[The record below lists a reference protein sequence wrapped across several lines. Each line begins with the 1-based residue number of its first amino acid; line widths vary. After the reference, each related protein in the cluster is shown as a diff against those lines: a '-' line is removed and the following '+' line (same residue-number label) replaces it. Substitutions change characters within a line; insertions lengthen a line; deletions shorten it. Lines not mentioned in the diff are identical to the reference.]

1 MQMNVDDLNDER
13 SSSVDLNSLIVGYGQ
28 SVSEPEKLES
38 IPFYYLYKR
47 IKTDPELKAKIEKL
61 RTITDQGEQTKFK
74 ENNLP
79 YFNMGLFGGRR
90 CNENLIKIKHLLFD
104 VDNLKSEE
112 VLLIKAELKSIPEIF
127 CIFVSPRGRGLKF
140 ICEIDNSIRSSLE
153 YEPLYKHYA
162 ELFGAIIGHNLDHT
176 IDAQRPCFMSYD
188 PDIYLNVSHRVLPK
202 RIPQEQPALLIS
214 NNGKM
219 RKDDFRLVPGAAE
232 FLRGSINDY
241 YEWIR
246 IGMALSTIGMA
257 LSTVGEAGREY
268 WHIISDN
275 DNYNDSSEYL
285 DKKYDNFL
293 KTKKSITIATFFYI
307 AREYGYQYPH
317 HLPENV
323 KKEIEPPES
332 QDNDLFKL
340 LEQTSEIIKI
350 YPAQDFKD
358 ETLWYSSETSKGTIL
373 LNSKQNHFFLENLPE
388 KLKVISKPT
397 TLNLKPSTVLK
408 FLKDENSSTNYLA
421 LDLYQKIKS
430 YLERYIFFKNC
441 NHSNLLSV
449 WILGT
454 YIFTVFRHYPY
465 LQIRAEKRSG
475 KTLLMEVMKYISF
488 NGELLTNI
496 TEAGLFRE
504 IDANRTVLF
513 WDEAERLR
521 KQDKELYGTML
532 SILNSG
538 FKFDGLV
545 KRVEK
550 RGSVFKIF
558 NYSTYSPKVF
568 SGINDIDD
576 VLQDRTILIQLLR
589 KKPSEN
595 VKRLKISKSLEN
607 EIDFI
612 KQSGYLFG
620 LRYGKRINE
629 SYQNCNLIAGLPEEL
644 TDREKDIW
652 EPLFIIA
659 SLIEEEAELKGKNI
673 DLLNSLIDFARD
685 SAEGRVEEDI
695 EQNLTGKTLNMFC
708 EIVEC
713 LEPKNS
719 NDTGKYYSRNDIWEI
734 FNQNHKELF
743 PYTDTKTKFV
753 RLIRKTLNLKPLQYL
768 HNTKDKE
775 YFIQNGLLEDL
786 KERFIGENKS
796 EIVKHECLT

>member
-153 YEPLYKHYA
+153 YEPVYNHYA

-246 IGMALSTIGMA
+246 IGMALST
-257 LSTVGEAGREY
+257 
-268 WHIISDN
+268 
-275 DNYNDSSEYL
+275 NDSPNYL

-293 KTKKSITIATFFYI
+293 KTTRSITIATFFHM
-307 AREYGYQYPH
+307 AKDYGYQYPH
-317 HLPENV
+317 RLPEKV
-323 KKEIEPPES
+323 ES
-332 QDNDLFKL
+332 DIKLSENQDSDLFKL

-388 KLKVISKPT
+388 KLKVILKPT

-532 SILNSG
+532 SILNRLRKQDKELYGTMLSILNSG

-589 KKPSEN
+589 KKPSEKI
-595 VKRLKISKSLEN
+595 KRLKLSKSLDK

-612 KQSGYLFG
+612 KQSSYLFG
-620 LRYGKRINE
+620 LQYGERINQR
-629 SYQNCNLIAGLPEEL
+629 YQNCNLVPGLPQEL

-659 SLIEEEAELKGKNI
+659 SLIEAEAELKSKNI

-685 SAEGRVEEDI
+685 SAGGRVEEEI
-695 EQNLTGKTLNMFC
+695 EQNLTAKTLNMFC

-719 NDTGKYYSRNDIWEI
+719 NDTGKYYSRNDIWEK
-734 FNQNHKELF
+734 FNRDHKELF

-753 RLIRKTLNLKPLQYL
+753 RLIGKTLNLKPYQYL
-768 HNTKDKE
+768 RNANDKE

-796 EIVKHECLT
+796 EIVKHEWLT